1 MFQQLVRK
9 MWWEIFLQRFESYT
23 TLSLL
28 VATQAI
34 HKPVW
39 KWCRPGLGHM
49 FHNTEDMKQTD
60 IPADIQT
67 LWLWPWRE
75 QWKLLAWDSASV
87 SSSADIPAD
96 IQTLWLWPWR
106 EPWKL
111 LAWVS
116 ASVSSSADTGWRN
129 AHFAVK
135 KLPWFWP
142 QPWRQHSKNIFAQ
155 LGLDDAPAY
164 KCAKWFKDIKWS
176 FYEALTLYCDL
187 DFEDLYH
194 SKCFAY
200 HSLSWRVTSDV
211 NHTQNHW
218 SAEHAHTHTHTKKTT
233 TTNIVIIQIIM
244 ATKCWRRKVGLMTNM
259 MLQKTTRI

>member
-1 MFQQLVRK
+1 MVQQLVRK

-39 KWCRPGLGHM
+39 KWCRPGLGHT

-87 SSSADIPAD
+87 SSSADI
-96 IQTLWLWPWR
+96 
-106 EPWKL
+106 
-111 LAWVS
+111 
-116 ASVSSSADTGWRN
+116 GWRN
-129 AHFAVK
+129 AHCAVK

-155 LGLDDAPAY
+155 LGLDDTPAY

-194 SKCFAY
+194 SKCFA
-200 HSLSWRVTSDV
+200 
-211 NHTQNHW
+211 
-218 SAEHAHTHTHTKKTT
+218 
-233 TTNIVIIQIIM
+233 
-244 ATKCWRRKVGLMTNM
+244 
-259 MLQKTTRI
+259 